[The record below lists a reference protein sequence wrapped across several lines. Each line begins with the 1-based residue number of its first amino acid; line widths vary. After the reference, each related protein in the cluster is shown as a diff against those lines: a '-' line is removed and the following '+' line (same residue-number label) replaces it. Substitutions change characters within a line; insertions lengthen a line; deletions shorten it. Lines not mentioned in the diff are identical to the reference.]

1 MWRIKAYA
9 SLYSR
14 SRSLILH
21 SAPAACSSSS
31 SHSAIRDAFI
41 QSPFYNTVSD
51 TYIVKSCQS
60 GFEQLH
66 EFTGLPWWATIITAT
81 VLARATITLPLAAHQ
96 NYIFA
101 KLENIGPE
109 MNKIAKDLGQETALA
124 KKSFDLTD
132 KQCSIL
138 FKKSMKKQW
147 QKLVIRENCHPFKGT
162 LLILVQIPL
171 WISMSFS
178 IRNLAYMLPEHST
191 TALVTYEQFLTG
203 GFGWISDLTMPDHTF
218 ILPITFG
225 VLNLA
230 IIELQAMSRSGIP
243 SRVQKYTMN
252 IFRGISIIM
261 VPIAA
266 SVPSSLCLYWVTS
279 SSFGLFQNILLLSP
293 KARRFLRIPLTPTE
307 LKEPYQ
313 IIKTKIVD
321 RVPNILKRNSL

>member
-14 SRSLILH
+14 SLVLH
-21 SAPAACSSSS
+21 SAPAAYSSS
-31 SHSAIRDAFI
+31 SHLMVRESFI
-41 QSPFYNTVSD
+41 QSPFYNAMSE
-51 TYIVKSCQS
+51 TYIVRACQS

-81 VLARATITLPLAAHQ
+81 VLTRATITLPLAAHQ
-96 NYIFA
+96 SYIFA
-101 KLENIGPE
+101 KHENIGPE
-109 MNKIAKDLGQETALA
+109 LKDIAKDLGYETALA
-124 KKSFDLTD
+124 KKSLNLTD
-132 KQCSIL
+132 KQCSAL
-138 FKKSMKKQW
+138 FKISMKKQW

-178 IRNLAYMLPEHST
+178 LRNLTYMLPEHYPS
-191 TALVTYEQFLTG
+191 ARITYEQFLTG

-218 ILPITFG
+218 ILPLTLG
-225 VLNLA
+225 ALNLA
-230 IIELQAMSRSGIP
+230 IIELQAMSRSSVP
-243 SRVQKYTMN
+243 SRMQRYAMN
-252 IFRGISIIM
+252 MFRGISIIM

-293 KARRFLRIPLTPTE
+293 KVKRFFRIPLTPTE
-307 LKEPYQ
+307 VKEPYQ
-313 IIKTKIVD
+313 ILKTKIVD
-321 RVPNILKRNSL
+321 RVPNVLKRNSS